1 MKNSGTKVKIY
12 DIIWAFIIAALALGF
27 NFLTVFTRTS
37 FRGDCISYLALSNGN
52 FHAAEP
58 PLFKYRI
65 LTPLIASLFA
75 NRSLGFTIVNLI
87 SFFLTGIM
95 LYYFMRKVGVRNLY
109 AFLGEI
115 IFFWSWRG
123 IYYTWNTVSVD
134 PVTDFLTVL
143 ALIFILSEN
152 DFWIAFIT
160 SISALNRE
168 NAIIVPIIYFMY
180 LRKCKKLEFKV
191 SFKRALIILI
201 PVLFIIVLIRFPGVM
216 PPHILED
223 KLLKS
228 GTFEPY
234 MKAFKGIITS
244 DYLKPSKVFDVI
256 ISSWGILWILAI
268 LSYKKSHCIFKAMI
282 FYIAILFICLSFTR
296 QRILTL
302 SFVWVIPLTAYT
314 LQDIGSKIKDKRL
327 ETIIITLFI
336 IFYRY
341 WSQLNWLTKKSAEKI
356 INLTKEILYFSSKNI
371 VCVCTGLISFMLIYY
386 LLKESKS
393 LKKNIIPI
401 ILTIAFFISIF
412 YWQSIFEKGK
422 IDKEKTFGLLVLKN
436 IKSASDT
443 FMYLGHPC
451 KLPKK
456 WLKAEQKWR
465 LAEKSL
471 DIGDTLTAK
480 KLFEEAKKLVPDVVK
495 RYNLL
500 AVYYNSIKKPD
511 SALIWLYKG
520 ISFMPNDTTALTNIG
535 MILYKKRLLD
545 SAMMYFR
552 KILLIE
558 PKNAGAL
565 NNIGVV
571 FLNKGLCDSAICYF
585 KDAIK
590 YNPEKWAYVRN
601 YIFGLKRCK
610 KNKELIKA
618 IDYAVKKF
626 PKNPEKAELIK
637 LKRSLLSKLQQTK

>member
-1 MKNSGTKVKIY
+1 MISKSKNRNKIKFR
-12 DIIWAFIIAALALGF
+12 DIIISIIIAAICILFNLLTVNMRLAIRGDSIHYMAISNCDFEDAQAPFKYRVLTPFLASLFSDKRLGFIIVTFFSFFVSGILFYFLMRKLGF
-27 NFLTVFTRTS
+27 NHLYS
-37 FRGDCISYLALSNGN
+37 
-52 FHAAEP
+52 
-58 PLFKYRI
+58 
-65 LTPLIASLFA
+65 LIAEILF
-75 NRSLGFTIVNLI
+75 LF
-87 SFFLTGIM
+87 
-95 LYYFMRKVGVRNLY
+95 
-109 AFLGEI
+109 
-115 IFFWSWRG
+115 SWRG
-123 IYYTWNTVSVD
+123 IHFVYNPFVVD
-134 PVTDFLTVL
+134 SLSYMFIILFAISML
-143 ALIFILSEN
+143 KENKFILS
-152 DFWIAFIT
+152 FILFLA
-160 SISALNRE
+160 ILNRE
-168 NAIIVPIIYFMY
+168 TALLLPIIYFLY
-180 LRKCKKLEFKV
+180 LFKCKNSKLTYSIKETFIV
-191 SFKRALIILI
+191 SI
-201 PVLFIIVLIRFPGVM
+201 PLVFGLVLIRILM
-216 PPHILED
+216 AKYTSPHNISIFD
-223 KLLKS
+223 KYIS
-228 GTFEPY
+228 D
-234 MKAFKGIITS
+234 FKNIMETRFS
-244 DYLKPSKVFDVI
+244 NVHTLVSSI
-256 ISSWGILWILAI
+256 ISPWGILWIFSLVSFKKAKCI
-268 LSYKKSHCIFKAMI
+268 IKIFFVYVLVLLLTLLFIHDSNRMLSMAFIFIIPLSIVTIKDITEKLPNDSYKLIFV
-282 FYIAILFICLSFTR
+282 LG
-296 QRILTL
+296 
-302 SFVWVIPLTAYT
+302 VI
-314 LQDIGSKIKDKRL
+314 G
-327 ETIIITLFI
+327 
-336 IFYRY
+336 FYRY
-341 WSQLNWLTKKSAEKI
+341 WSQLNWLTNKSAEKI

-401 ILTIAFFISIF
+401 ILIIAFFISIF

-443 FMYLGHPC
+443 FMYLGRPC

-456 WLKAEQKWR
+456 WLKAEQKWQ

-471 DIGDTLTAK
+471 DIGDTSTAK

-565 NNIGVV
+565 NNIGVI
-571 FLNKGLCDSAICYF
+571 FLNKGLCDSAMCYF

-626 PKNPEKAELIK
+626 PKNSEKAELIK
-637 LKRSLLSKLQQTK
+637 LKRSLLSKLQQDKN